1 MSALIHLK
9 KLTHCRIHSNP
20 KDRKTLKMQSD
31 RDSNSFY
38 RPNPNPTI
46 SRNCRWGRGAGVK
59 GTAGSAEVGKAGK
72 ALPYSSVVET
82 ALQNPDL
89 GREGYVEKTDTL
101 RTFK

>member
-1 MSALIHLK
+1 M
-9 KLTHCRIHSNP
+9 
-20 KDRKTLKMQSD
+20 
-31 RDSNSFY
+31 
-38 RPNPNPTI
+38 
-46 SRNCRWGRGAGVK
+46 K

-89 GREGYVEKTDTL
+89 GREGYVEKTDLYTL